1 MCEKRSNHVCCNI
14 IPPHI
19 LRNICEKGN
28 ALQKDL
34 AFRALSLSAQLRGQR
49 QILNTIAFLAS
60 TPTGVKR
67 RNTYD
72 ARQGMTLPGDLVRGE
87 GQQAT
92 GDTAANEAYDG
103 AGQTY
108 DFYSQVF
115 QRNSLDNRG
124 LRLDSTVHYGNGYN
138 NAFWNGQQ
146 MIYGDGDGTLF
157 TRFTVSVDVIAHE
170 LTHGITQ
177 HEANLVYQGQSGA
190 LNEHFSDVFG
200 SLVKQFVNRQSA
212 ADADWLIG
220 QGLLMPS
227 ISGVALRSLKAP
239 GTAYD
244 DPTLGT
250 DPQPDHMSKFVDTED
265 DNGGVHINSGIPNK
279 AFFTLAVGLG
289 GNAWEQAGHIW
300 YTTLLHELGPNDTF
314 QDCANKTYKVAGD
327 LYGAVA
333 ADKVRAAWQAV
344 GLGIV
349 TASGTLEPATAE
361 APAAE
366 PPAAAGAQPGSAAAA
381 ARRSEPAVKP
391 KARGAAASGAAA
403 AQPAPA
409 GRKTKAA
416 AGGPKPPATGAKART
431 AGAKPLTSG
440 AKAATLG
447 TKARR
452 SGASGARARP
462 AAARPRP
469 SAATTKPASAART
482 KPAGAARR
490 KPAPK

>member
-1 MCEKRSNHVCCNI
+1 MCEKRSNQVCCNI

-28 ALQKDL
+28 AMQKDL

-49 QILNTIAFLAS
+49 QVLNTITFLAS
-60 TPTGVKR
+60 TPTGAKR
-67 RNTYD
+67 RNVYD
-72 ARQGMTLPGDLVRGE
+72 ARQGMTLPGDLVRSE
-87 GQQAT
+87 GKRTT
-92 GDTAANEAYDG
+92 GDTASDEAYDG

-108 DFYSQVF
+108 DFYQKVF

-124 LRLDSTVHYGNGYN
+124 LRLDSTVHYGSGYN

-146 MIYGDGDGTLF
+146 MIYGDGDGTIF
-157 TRFTVSVDVIAHE
+157 GRFTVSVDVIAHE

-177 HEANLVYQGQSGA
+177 HEANLVYQGQPGA

-244 DPTLGT
+244 DPMLGT

-279 AFFTLAVGLG
+279 AFFTVAVSLG

-327 LYGAVA
+327 LYGPAV
-333 ADKVRAAWQAV
+333 ADKVRAAWQGV
-344 GLGIV
+344 GLGVVI
-349 TASGTLEPATAE
+349 AGGAQQLPGAE
-361 APAAE
+361 APAAAQ
-366 PPAAAGAQPGSAAAA
+366 PAAAGARAGGAAAPARKAKATASPKAKAKA
-381 ARRSEPAVKP
+381 AA
-391 KARGAAASGAAA
+391 ARGAAA
-403 AQPAPA
+403 A
-409 GRKTKAA
+409 GRETKTGAGGTKA
-416 AGGPKPPATGAKART
+416 R
-431 AGAKPLTSG
+431 TSG
-440 AKAATLG
+440 AKPG
-447 TKARR
+447 
-452 SGASGARARP
+452 P
-462 AAARPRP
+462 AAAKPRQ
-469 SAATTKPASAART
+469 SAARP
-482 KPAGAARR
+482 KPTAAARR
-490 KPAPK
+490 RPAPR

>member
-1 MCEKRSNHVCCNI
+1 MCEKRSNLVCCNI

-19 LRNICEKGN
+19 LRNICEKGD

-49 QILNTIAFLAS
+49 QVLNTIAFLAS
-60 TPTGVKR
+60 TPTGAKR
-67 RNTYD
+67 RNVYD
-72 ARQGMTLPGDLVRGE
+72 AKQGMTLPGDLVRAE

-92 GDTAANEAYDG
+92 GDVASDEAYDG

-124 LRLDSTVHYGNGYN
+124 LRLDSTVHYGNGYD

-177 HEANLVYQGQSGA
+177 HEANLVYQGQPGA

-200 SLVKQFVNRQSA
+200 SLVKQFVNGQSA

-227 ISGVALRSLKAP
+227 ITGVALRSLKAP
-239 GTAYD
+239 GTAYN
-244 DPTLGT
+244 DPTLGA

-279 AFFTLAVGLG
+279 AFFTFAVSLG

-300 YTTLLHELGPNDTF
+300 YSTLLHELGPNDTF
-314 QDCANKTYKVAGD
+314 QDCANKTSKVAGD
-327 LYGAVA
+327 LYGAAV
-333 ADKVRAAWQAV
+333 ADKVRAAWQVV
-344 GLGIV
+344 GLDVV
-349 TASGTLEPATAE
+349 TAGAALAS
-361 APAAE
+361 PAAAA
-366 PPAAAGAQPGSAAAA
+366 PPPPPVAAGAQPVGVVAAVAGKATAPARPQAKAA
-381 ARRSEPAVKP
+381 P
-391 KARGAAASGAAA
+391 ARGAAAA
-403 AQPAPA
+403 APA
-409 GRKTKAA
+409 GRQAKGAA
-416 AGGPKPPATGAKART
+416 AGGKSRPAGARPKPAGAKAKPAGVKAKPSSARLRPAGARPKPAARPKPPARS
-431 AGAKPLTSG
+431 KP
-440 AKAATLG
+440 
-447 TKARR
+447 
-452 SGASGARARP
+452 
-462 AAARPRP
+462 PRK
-469 SAATTKPASAART
+469 SK
-482 KPAGAARR
+482 
-490 KPAPK
+490 